1 MEGVSIAGKTECH
14 FKGNFGWTNVRER
27 VSYTTRTELDYR
39 VIGAMTLVKT
49 LTSTMTMK
57 SLIASKNL
65 EIFQKCLFM
74 RNISALNELF

>member
-49 LTSTMTMK
+49 LIFTMTMK
-57 SLIASKNL
+57 SRIASKNL
-65 EIFQKCLFM
+65 ENFQMLLMCI
-74 RNISALNELF
+74 ISALN